1 VVYPYEVLEKAATQ
15 AVQASRRGCMYKVPA
30 LDLMERSTRVCAAAQ
45 RVDTHHEG
53 LYRRYAGY
61 AATAIGWML
70 PNTLFTLYLEEEQ
83 GMAAAS
89 LQAPSPI
96 G

>member
-1 VVYPYEVLEKAATQ
+1 MVYPYEVLEKAATQ

-30 LDLMERSTRVCAAAQ
+30 LDLMERSTSACAAAQ
-45 RVDTHHEG
+45 RVDAHHEG
-53 LYRRYAGY
+53 LYRWYGGY

-83 GMAAAS
+83 VW
-89 LQAPSPI
+89 LQPLCRHPAL
-96 G
+96 